1 MTLEW
6 QANIQKY
13 KNDIDNYVWQ
23 YHLTPPNSLS
33 VTVFTLPTEDV
44 DQRRVAVLFSSPKL
58 LHERLTRLSQ
68 ESKDED
74 GIEKKRER
82 FLDWP
87 NAFPWQHEWTPSHE
101 VLDLILLFYDWMTE
115 DTARFFD
122 AVGAELRKMVWCP
135 PLLVIL
141 AHR

>member
-1 MTLEW
+1 M
-6 QANIQKY
+6 
-13 KNDIDNYVWQ
+13 
-23 YHLTPPNSLS
+23 
-33 VTVFTLPTEDV
+33 
-44 DQRRVAVLFSSPKL
+44 LFSSPKL

-87 NAFPWQHEWTPSHE
+87 NAFPWQYEWTPSHE